1 MSFRARLTTFFVLIV
16 IVPMVGVGLLVFS
29 LINASE
35 AGKADARVSG
45 IAVAADSLYR
55 SEAATARAQ
64 AAALAHD
71 AGLLRG
77 TSLAPRLAVLAARSG
92 LARVMVRRGPRVL
105 VDIGDRNAIAPGSAR
120 AISGSAPP
128 TTITT
133 SGVSAT
139 DFVHE
144 LTRPPDEGLVVRQ
157 GGQTLASTVP
167 GAPAAALPLRG
178 TVHAGKASYRV
189 ITQALPGF
197 GPRPLTLTVFSNLD
211 ATAGTVDG
219 ARAIAIG
226 FIVGFVLLALAF
238 AVLASRAL
246 DGQLA
251 RFLEA
256 ARRLGAGDFS
266 APVPIEGDD
275 EFAAL
280 GTEFNRMS
288 AELEQRLG
296 ELSRERVRLRGAI
309 ERIGQT
315 FAANLDRAQLLKL
328 ALQTAVDGVEAQA
341 GRLSFRAAP
350 DAKLVESARA
360 GGLSGFESLVLEA
373 ERAALR
379 SGDPGQEHHGD
390 AHALSVVL
398 GGRAPD
404 SPAQGLITVCR
415 RGEAFGDEDR
425 ELLRSFSTQAS
436 SALDNVDLHLQVQR
450 RALTDELTGL
460 ANRGRFQDR
469 LGMEIEH
476 VRRYHHPVGLIM
488 LDLDDFKQINDT
500 YGHPQGDAVLRR
512 VADVLRGLSRDADT
526 PARYGGEEMALILPH
541 TDLEGAYAIAERL
554 RAAVEALRI
563 PRLDGH
569 GQMRVTASL
578 CVSATLDGDR
588 DELVADADAA
598 LYMAKR
604 HGKNRTLCGGARI
617 ADGVP
622 GE

>member
-35 AGKADARVSG
+35 QGKADARVSG
-45 IAVAADSLYR
+45 VAVAADGLYR
-55 SEAATARAQ
+55 SDAATARAR

-77 TSLAPRLAVLAARSG
+77 TSLRPRLTAVAAQAG
-92 LARVMVRRGPRVL
+92 LARVVIRRGPRVL
-105 VDIGDRNAIAPGSAR
+105 ADVGDRNAIAPGSAR
-120 AISGSAPP
+120 VIGGSGSS
-128 TTITT
+128 TTIT
-133 SGVSAT
+133 VSAASAA
-139 DFVHE
+139 DFVGQ
-144 LTRPPDEGLVVRQ
+144 LTRPPDEGLILRQ
-157 GGQTLASTVP
+157 DGRTLASTVP
-167 GAPAAALPLRG
+167 RAPTAALPLRG
-178 TVHAGKASYRV
+178 TVRVGRQSYRV
-189 ITQALPGF
+189 ITQAVPGF

-211 ATAGTVDG
+211 ATAGGVGG
-219 ARAIAIG
+219 ARALAIG
-226 FIVGFVLLALAF
+226 FIVGFLLLAIAF

-246 DGQLA
+246 EHQLA

-266 APVPIEGDD
+266 SPVPIEGDD

-288 AELEQRLG
+288 AQLDQRLG
-296 ELSRERVRLRGAI
+296 ELSRERRRLRGAI
-309 ERIGQT
+309 RRIGQT
-315 FAANLDRAQLLKL
+315 FAANLDRQELLKL

-350 DAKLVESARA
+350 DAKLAETARA
-360 GGLSGFESLVLEA
+360 GGLDGFEPVIFEA

-379 SGDPGQEHHGD
+379 SGDLGEERAGE

-398 GGRAPD
+398 GTPDPDGRAH
-404 SPAQGLITVCR
+404 GLITVCR

-436 SALDNVDLHLQVQR
+436 AALENVDLHFEVR
-450 RALTDELTGL
+450 RQAVTDELTGL
-460 ANRGRFQDR
+460 ANHGRFQDR
-469 LGMEIEH
+469 LSSEMEQ

-500 YGHPQGDAVLRR
+500 HGHQQGDVVLRR
-512 VADVLRGLSRDADT
+512 VADVLRGLSREADT

-541 TDLEGAYAIAERL
+541 TDLEGSHAIAERL
-554 RAAVEALRI
+554 RAAVAALRI
-563 PRLDGH
+563 PRLDGNGH
-569 GQMRVTASL
+569 IRVTASL
-578 CVSATLDGDR
+578 GVSATLDGDR
-588 DELVADADAA
+588 DALVADADAA

-604 HGKNRTLCGGARI
+604 HGKNRTLRGRAEI
-617 ADGVP
+617 ADVVP